1 VLTRARLWVRS
12 IVLRRRLEREM
23 QEEMAGHLEQAT
35 ERLMARGL
43 DPEEARREALREFGN
58 VAYLQEEGRYARG
71 TRALDALAGDVRFA
85 LRQFARRPGTTV
97 VMLVV
102 LAVGMSIATL
112 LFSYVYAYAVQPPP
126 GVALENDLVR
136 IRGSQDVGADG
147 RAPRPFSEE
156 EFEGYR
162 GLTKHFSSVAGW
174 ADEHVALDAPDDPEQ
189 SGLDAV
195 AVFVTENYFSV
206 LGVRPV
212 LGRGLTAV
220 DSEPGAAAVAVI
232 GYTAWDR
239 LYGRRPDVVGSTV
252 RVNGVPVTVVGV
264 APERF
269 YGMTGVAELKL
280 WMPLETRA
288 LVTPGARGEKPGGL
302 RAVGRLRPGVGT
314 EAATAAARVV
324 AARAGESDGKTP
336 AAGPSRDAANPAA
349 RLSTDVVPLLSA
361 NGDPMFERDV
371 RLMTFLVGLLGLLV
385 LLVTCTNVSGLLTGL
400 ATARRHEIAVRL
412 SLGAARG
419 RLIRQLL
426 TETALLSSVAAAAA
440 LAIVWAVLRIVTRL
454 IPYLPLVLE
463 INGPITLFTFGTALA
478 VGILFGL
485 SPALHATRLG
495 LASALRDS
503 SGTIA
508 ASRARLQRT
517 LVVAQVA
524 FTQPLVV
531 LLAAVFLMVLHS
543 FQPQGRTPHSDQLV
557 RLTVL
562 PRASFGASPAEQAA
576 TIRELRGSMDRLVHR
591 LGGTPGVAGAHLEW
605 RAEPALGAYGVHIN
619 DQVAGG
625 AQSIVQLSAKRVSE
639 GYFEMMGIPLL
650 AGRGLEQRDA
660 VPADSLNGEVPVVIG
675 SELARRLW
683 GGANPL
689 GRRLRPASDTVR
701 GRTLVV
707 VGVVRAPEIGPGKV
721 MRDARVFLAPDTS
734 QLSTTVLLRTAGDAE
749 RHLPA
754 IHQVLHE
761 MAPGTRFRV
770 ETLASIED
778 EARRNFRLLAGGVS
792 AAGLAA
798 LLLSAIGLYAVVA
811 FSVSQ
816 RTSEI
821 AVRIAVGARA
831 RQIAQRF
838 VGDGLRLSA
847 LGLVMGLPVGLLAV
861 RVLIASEDSIPDVSL
876 PAITAITAVG
886 VVLVAIA
893 AAWIPA
899 RRAAAVD
906 PATILR
912 QE

>member
-12 IVLRRRLEREM
+12 LVLRRRLEREM
-23 QEEMAGHLEQAT
+23 QEEMASHLERAT
-35 ERLMARGL
+35 ERLMTRGITA
-43 DPEEARREALREFGN
+43 EEARREALREFGN

-85 LRQFARRPGTTV
+85 LRQFARRPGTTM
-97 VMLVV
+97 VMLMV

-112 LFSYVYAYAVQPPP
+112 LFSYVHAYAVQPPP

-147 RAPRPFSEE
+147 RAPRPFSKE
-156 EFEGYR
+156 EFAGYQ

-174 ADEHVALDAPDDPEQ
+174 TDAHVALDASADPEQ
-189 SGLDAV
+189 SGLDAE

-206 LGVRPV
+206 LGVTPV
-212 LGRGLTAV
+212 LGRSLTAV

-232 GYTAWDR
+232 GYTAWVR

-269 YGMTGVAELKL
+269 YGMTGVVTLKL
-280 WMPLETRA
+280 WMPLEIWS
-288 LVTPGARGEKPGGL
+288 LVTRGATGEEPSGF
-302 RAVGRLRPGVGT
+302 RAVGRLRPEVRA
-314 EAATAAARVV
+314 EAATAAARVI
-324 AARAGESDGKTP
+324 AARAAESDGKVP
-336 AAGPSRDAANPAA
+336 ARGGGFTAVQPS
-349 RLSTDVVPLLSA
+349 TEVVPLLSA
-361 NGDPMFERDV
+361 NGDPMFDRDV

-400 ATARRHEIAVRL
+400 ATARRQEIAVRL

-440 LAIVWAVLRIVTRL
+440 LAIVWVVFRTVTRL
-454 IPYLPLVLE
+454 ISYLPLVLE
-463 INGPITLFTFGTALA
+463 IDWPVAIFTFGTALA

-495 LASALRDS
+495 IGSALRDS
-503 SGTIA
+503 SSSIA

-543 FQPQGRTPHSDQLV
+543 FQPQGRTPLSDQLV
-557 RLTVL
+557 RVTV
-562 PRASFGASPAEQAA
+562 PSRVSYSASPAKQAA
-576 TIRELRGSMDRLVHR
+576 TTRELRGAMDRLVHR
-591 LGGTPGVAGAHLEW
+591 LERTPGVAGAHLEW
-605 RAEPALGAYGVHIN
+605 GAEPALGAYAVHVG
-619 DQVAGG
+619 DRAAGRG
-625 AQSIVQLSAKRVSE
+625 QSVVQLSAKRVSE
-639 GYFEMMGIPLL
+639 GYFEMMDIPLL
-650 AGRGLEQRDA
+650 AGRGLERRDA

-683 GGANPL
+683 GAANPL

-707 VGVVRAPEIGPGKV
+707 VGVVRDRDTGPGRV
-721 MRDARVFLAPDTS
+721 VEDARVFLAPDTS

-754 IHQVLHE
+754 IRQVVHE

-831 RQIAQRF
+831 RQIVQRF

-847 LGLVMGLPVGLLAV
+847 LGLAIGLPVGLLAV
-861 RVLIASEDSIPDVSL
+861 RALIASEDSIPDVSL
-876 PAITAITAVG
+876 PAITAIAAVG
-886 VVLVAIA
+886 VALVAIT

-906 PATILR
+906 PAMILR
-912 QE
+912 RE